1 MLFIKK
7 GKIKHHVQRKYAK
20 SVKETIK
27 QKKIDLKESY
37 FIKLI

>member
-7 GKIKHHVQRKYAK
+7 GRVQVHVQRKCVK
-20 SVKETIK
+20 FVKEKIK